1 LRQNDNKKDEE
12 TSFFYTTFLKLN
24 KRNEK
29 LLGLTKKQEI
39 RGGFIKRISTG
50 GRKLFSANHYKKI
63 Q

>member
-1 LRQNDNKKDEE
+1 MKITR
-12 TSFFYTTFLKLN
+12 LN
-24 KRNEK
+24 
-29 LLGLTKKQEI
+29 KKQEI